1 MIYFSASLWM
11 AAAVLLAWGV
21 RAIWRGV
28 ISPRALN
35 IALLPGTL
43 IAQLGMIV
51 AILMTEKEL
60 VPVSFL
66 GEEEPDEDEKS
77 EAPRVPFLQAVLVGL
92 LPLVTVGAAV
102 TLILIGPGAGLLEP
116 VSADHVSLSPPQD
129 ISAFWTQIRH
139 LVTLTEE
146 TLNSLRL
153 RDWGSWPTWLLTYLL
168 VCLVMQ
174 LAPPARS
181 SYGRFYAIALV
192 GVAGSLVGTLVP
204 AFPNVILAAWPRLVF
219 VCGLLLLILTASLFL
234 RGGVAV
240 VRDFLK

>member
-1 MIYFSASLWM
+1 M

-28 ISPRALN
+28 VSTRTLN

-51 AILMTEKEL
+51 ALLMTESGAG
-60 VPVSFL
+60 PVSFL
-66 GEEEPDEDEKS
+66 GDDDGEKGEKA
-77 EAPRVPFLQAVLVGL
+77 EAEHIPFLQSVLMGL
-92 LPLVTVGAAV
+92 LPLLTVGAAV
-102 TLILIGPGAGLLEP
+102 GLILLGPGAGLIEP
-116 VSADHVSLSPPQD
+116 VSAEHVSLSPPAD
-129 ISAFWTQIRH
+129 LPAFWTQMRH

-146 TLNSLRL
+146 TLNSLRV
-153 RDWGSWPTWLLTYLL
+153 RDWGSWPTWVLTYLL

-174 LAPPARS
+174 LAPPARG

-192 GVAGSLVGTLVP
+192 GVGAAVLGTLVP
-204 AFPNVILAAWPRLVF
+204 GLPDVILAAWPRLVF
-219 VCGLLLLILTASLFL
+219 VCGLLLLILTVSLFL